1 MEIGKIYW
9 VINEQKFKMLAEML
23 ADNWSSKTQSTPSFL
38 ICRRKGSLIE
48 DYLLANVLVFLTF

>member
-23 ADNWSSKTQSTPSFL
+23 ADNWGSKTQSTPFL